1 MSEIRLTKTLK
12 YSMII
17 TNVTPKNICKR
28 GGIKMLETVKLPLQI
43 TEGKLVDLYKQMW
56 LIRFFEE
63 KVDEFFAKGMI
74 HGTTHLAVGQEASA
88 TGSCAVLEEGDK
100 ITSTHRGH
108 GHCIAKGA
116 EVNKMMAEL
125 FGRTTGYCKGKGGS
139 MHIADVEKGN
149 LGANGIVG
157 GGFSIATGAALTSK
171 MKNEGY
177 VVLCFFGDGASNEGS
192 FHEAINLAS
201 IWGLP
206 VVFICENNQYGM
218 SGPVKDMVNI
228 ENIADRAKAYG
239 IPGNVVDGNDIFD
252 VMNGV
257 NEAVEHARKGKGP
270 SIIEAKTYRW
280 KGHSKSDA
288 KKYRTREEEKEW
300 KAKDPIQRLRSRLI
314 EEKVFTEEDAD
325 RIKKEAKNEVEDS
338 IDFAKNS
345 PEPTLESLLEDVY
358 A

>member
-1 MSEIRLTKTLK
+1 MTSLLNLPSHLKKDDLTGL
-12 YSMII
+12 
-17 TNVTPKNICKR
+17 
-28 GGIKMLETVKLPLQI
+28 L
-43 TEGKLVDLYKQMW
+43 KQMW
-56 LIRFFEE
+56 QIRFFEE

-74 HGTTHLAVGQEASA
+74 HGTTHLAVGQESSA
-88 TGSCAVLEEGDK
+88 VGSIAVLEERDK

-116 EVNKMMAEL
+116 EVNRMMAEL

-157 GGFSIATGAALTSK
+157 GGFAIATGAALTSQ

-192 FHEAINLAS
+192 FHEALNLAS
-201 IWGLP
+201 IWKLP

-218 SGPVKDMVNI
+218 SGPAKEMMNI
-228 ENIADRAKAYG
+228 EDVAARAESYG
-239 IPGNVVDGNDIFD
+239 IPGKVVDGNDVFD

-257 NEAVEHARKGKGP
+257 SEAVDRARNGQGP
-270 SIIEAKTYRW
+270 SIVEAKTYRW

-288 KKYRTREEEKEW
+288 KKYRTREEEQEW
-300 KAKDPIQRLRSRLI
+300 RAKDPIARLRDVLI
-314 EEKVFTEEDAD
+314 QEGLLTEDGAAEIKAAA
-325 RIKKEAKNEVEDS
+325 KKEIEDS
-338 IDFAKNS
+338 VEFSKESPMPTIDD
-345 PEPTLESLLEDVY
+345 LMEDIY

>member
-1 MSEIRLTKTLK
+1 MTSVLNLPSHLKKDDLTGL
-12 YSMII
+12 
-17 TNVTPKNICKR
+17 
-28 GGIKMLETVKLPLQI
+28 L
-43 TEGKLVDLYKQMW
+43 KQMW
-56 LIRFFEE
+56 QIRFFEE

-88 TGSCAVLEEGDK
+88 VGSIAVLEERDK

-116 EVNKMMAEL
+116 EVNRMMAEL

-157 GGFSIATGAALTSK
+157 GGFAIATGAALTSQ

-192 FHEAINLAS
+192 FHEALNLAS
-201 IWGLP
+201 IWKLP

-218 SGPVKDMVNI
+218 SGPAKEMMNI
-228 ENIADRAKAYG
+228 EDIAARAESYG
-239 IPGNVVDGNDIFD
+239 IPGKVVDGNDVFD

-257 NEAVEHARKGKGP
+257 SEAVDRARNGQGP
-270 SIIEAKTYRW
+270 SIVEAKTYRW

-288 KKYRTREEEKEW
+288 KKYRTREEEQEW
-300 KAKDPIQRLRSRLI
+300 RAKDPIARLRDVLI
-314 EEKVFTEEDAD
+314 QEGLLTDEEAAAIKAAA
-325 RIKKEAKNEVEDS
+325 KKEIEDS
-338 IDFAKNS
+338 VEFSKESPMPTIDD
-345 PEPTLESLLEDVY
+345 LMEDIY

>member
-1 MSEIRLTKTLK
+1 MVKSL
-12 YSMII
+12 
-17 TNVTPKNICKR
+17 
-28 GGIKMLETVKLPLQI
+28 KLPPQI
-43 TEGKLVDLYKQMW
+43 TAEKLIDLYKEMW

-74 HGTTHLAVGQEASA
+74 HGTTHLCVGQEASA
-88 TGSCAVLEEGDK
+88 SGACAVLEDRDK

-116 EVNKMMAEL
+116 EVDRMMAEL

-139 MHIADVEKGN
+139 MHIADVDKGN

-157 GGFSIATGAALTSK
+157 GGLPLAVGAGLTSK
-171 MKNEGY
+171 MKKEGY

-192 FHEAINLAS
+192 FHESINLAS
-201 IWGLP
+201 IWDLP
-206 VVFICENNQYGM
+206 IVFICENNQYGM
-218 SGPVKDMVNI
+218 SGSIKEMINI
-228 ENIADRAKAYG
+228 ENIADRAQSYG
-239 IPGNVVDGNDIFD
+239 IPGKVVDGNDIIE

-257 NEAVEHARKGKGP
+257 NEAVERARQGKGP

-288 KKYRTREEEKEW
+288 KKYRTREEEQEW
-300 KAKDPIQRLRSRLI
+300 REKDPIKRLQNVLI
-314 EEKVFTEEDAD
+314 HEGIFTEADAEQL
-325 RIKKEAKNEVEDS
+325 KKEAKQEIEDAVE
-338 IDFAKNS
+338 FASNS
-345 PEPTLESLLEDVY
+345 PESSIDHLMEDVY